1 MKNNSIK
8 TGAVISYISI
18 FLNIIISLIY
28 TPWMIREIGMSD
40 YGIYS
45 LIVSFLSYFLLDFG
59 LSEAISRFISKF
71 RAKGDNR
78 GIDKMFSVT
87 TIVYAFLSLLIG
99 LVLFVIYF
107 FLSDIFVKLTPE
119 EIVTLRKVY
128 IIAGFLAYV
137 IFV

>member
-1 MKNNSIK
+1 
-8 TGAVISYISI
+8 
-18 FLNIIISLIY
+18 
-28 TPWMIREIGMSD
+28 MIREIGMSD

-78 GIDKMFSVT
+78 EIDKMFSVT

-107 FLSDIFVKLTPE
+107 FLIPKT
-119 EIVTLRKVY
+119 
-128 IIAGFLAYV
+128 
-137 IFV
+137 

>member
-8 TGAVISYISI
+8 TGAIISYISI
-18 FLNIIISLIY
+18 FFNIIISLIY

-78 GIDKMFSVT
+78 EIDKMFSVT

-107 FLSDIFVKLTPE
+107 FLIPKT
-119 EIVTLRKVY
+119 
-128 IIAGFLAYV
+128 
-137 IFV
+137 

>member
-1 MKNNSIK
+1 
-8 TGAVISYISI
+8 
-18 FLNIIISLIY
+18 
-28 TPWMIREIGMSD
+28 MIREIGMSD

-87 TIVYAFLSLLIG
+87 NPLAELI
-99 LVLFVIYF
+99 
-107 FLSDIFVKLTPE
+107 
-119 EIVTLRKVY
+119 
-128 IIAGFLAYV
+128 
-137 IFV
+137 

>member
-8 TGAVISYISI
+8 TGAIISYISI

>member
-1 MKNNSIK
+1 
-8 TGAVISYISI
+8 
-18 FLNIIISLIY
+18 
-28 TPWMIREIGMSD
+28 MIREIGMSD